1 LSGHRIREDHRVVA
15 APILGGFITSTVS
28 SDGQHEAVRM
38 SVANICG
45 PRGQDTSRRSRTS
58 LRRICAIVI
67 AEIHDGARRSGWRSL
82 HLHRPQA
89 SRSLRRKRPERV

>member
-1 LSGHRIREDHRVVA
+1 VA
-15 APILGGFITSTVS
+15 APILGGLHHEYRLS

-67 AEIHDGARRSGWRSL
+67 AEIHDGARKG
-82 HLHRPQA
+82 
-89 SRSLRRKRPERV
+89 PERVTTSLTTRAALLD